1 MKTLDRMLVRDLW
14 HLRGPLAAI
23 TVVVACGVATVVTT
37 FTAYQSLVLSQEAYY
52 EQYRFADVF
61 ASLKRAPDPA
71 ARLLEEIPGVAAVE
85 TRIVFEVTADVA
97 GLAEPAT
104 LRLVSIP
111 DRTSPHLN
119 ALHVRSGRLPEPGR
133 RNEVVASEAFANAN
147 GLAPGG
153 TVGAI
158 LNGRWET
165 LQIVGVGLSPE
176 YVYEVRAGD
185 ILPDNR
191 RFGIV
196 WMGRDAMAPAFSM
209 VGAFNDVVLGLERG
223 AREGDVLSEV
233 DRVLAPWGGLGAVA
247 ARDQVS
253 NRFLSDEIAENQA
266 TGTVIPF
273 IFLGVS
279 AFLLNLVLSRL
290 VSTQRE
296 QIGVLKAFGYSN
308 AALGGHYLKMA
319 LAAVLAGSGLG
330 VAAGVR
336 LGVAVNELYGQYF
349 RFPVMRY
356 EASATVIGA
365 AVGLTL
371 AAAAVGSLGAVRRAV
386 RLPPAE
392 AMRPEAP
399 PRFEPGPLDRLGL
412 TRRLATPGRIILRN
426 LERRPGRAVLSAF
439 GIALAFAILVL
450 GGFLKDVVQWLVDVQ
465 FREIQREDMTI
476 VFQQPRPRE
485 TRFEIARLPGVRRA
499 EPFRAVPARLTF
511 EHRSRRVALLG
522 LDRDAELR
530 RLLDRDLRPVPL
542 PPDGLLLT
550 AGLAGILGARPG
562 DVLTAEVLEGAR
574 PVRRVVLAGVVEEPV
589 GLSVYMERGALDRL
603 LGDEGVV
610 SGAYLRVDPAAA
622 NALYARLKRTP
633 AVAGASF
640 RTVALASFEETFA
653 RSFGVMTGII
663 VFFACA
669 IAFAVVYNSAR
680 ISLAQRARE
689 LASLRVLGFTSA
701 EVSRMLLGEQAI
713 LTLAAVPLGALTG
726 NWICRAILPLYQR
739 ETFRLPLVL
748 TPATYGFAAL
758 VVGTAAVVSALAV
771 WGRVRRL
778 DLIEVLK
785 SRE

>member
-1 MKTLDRMLVRDLW
+1 MKTLDRMLLRDLW

-37 FTAYQSLVLSQEAYY
+37 FTAYESLVLSREAYY

-61 ASLKRAPDPA
+61 ASLKRAPEEV
-71 ARLLEEIPGVAAVE
+71 ARPLERIPGVEAVE

-111 DRTSPHLN
+111 DRAAPRLN

-133 RNEVVASEAFANAN
+133 RNEALVSEAFANAN
-147 GLAPGG
+147 GLAPGD
-153 TVGAI
+153 TVGVI
-158 LNGRWET
+158 LNGRWER

-176 YVYEVRAGD
+176 YVYEVRGGD

-191 RFGIV
+191 RFGVV
-196 WMGRDAMAPAFSM
+196 WMSREVMAPAFDM
-209 VGAFNDVVLGLERG
+209 DGAFNDVVLALDRG
-223 AREGDVLSEV
+223 AREGDVLAEV
-233 DRVLAPWGGLGAVA
+233 ERVLTPWGGLGAVA
-247 ARDQVS
+247 AADQVS
-253 NRFLSDEIAENQA
+253 NRFLTDEIAENRG
-266 TGTVIPF
+266 TGTVVPF

-308 AALGGHYLKMA
+308 AALGGHYLKLA
-319 LAAVLAGSGLG
+319 LAGVLAGSALG

-336 LGVAVNELYGQYF
+336 LGVAVNAIYEQYF
-349 RFPVMRY
+349 RFPIMRY
-356 EASATVIGA
+356 EANATVIVA
-365 AVGLTL
+365 TVGLTL
-371 AAAAVGSLGAVRRAV
+371 AAAAVGSLSAVRRAV

-412 TRRLATPGRIILRN
+412 ARHLATPGRIILRN
-426 LERRPGRAVLSAF
+426 LERRPWRAVLSAF

-450 GGFLKDVVQWLVDVQ
+450 GGFLRDAVDWLVDVQ

-476 VFQQPRPRE
+476 LFQQPRPRE

-499 EPFRAVPARLTF
+499 EPFRAVPVRLRF
-511 EHRSRRVALLG
+511 EHRNRRVALLG
-522 LDRDAELR
+522 LDRDAQLH
-530 RLLDRDLRPVPL
+530 RLLDRDLRAVPL

-550 AGLAGILGARPG
+550 AGLADALGARPG
-562 DVLTAEVLEGAR
+562 DVVTAEVLEGAR
-574 PVRRVVLAGVVEEPV
+574 PVRSVVLAGVVDEPV
-589 GLSVYMERGALDRL
+589 GFSAYMERGALDRL

-610 SGAYLRVDPAAA
+610 SGAFLRVDPNAA
-622 NALYARLKRTP
+622 NALYARLKQTP

-653 RSFGVMTGII
+653 KSFDVMTGII

-689 LASLRVLGFTSA
+689 LASLRVLGFTSG

-726 NWICRAILPLYQR
+726 MWMCRAILPLYQR
-739 ETFRLPLVL
+739 ETFRLPLFL
-748 TPATYGFAAL
+748 TPATYAFAAL
-758 VVGTAAVVSALAV
+758 VVAAAAVVSALAV
-771 WGRVRRL
+771 WGRIRRL

>member
-37 FTAYQSLVLSQEAYY
+37 FTAYQSLVLSQAAYY
-52 EQYRFADVF
+52 DQYRFADVF
-61 ASLKRAPDPA
+61 ASLKRAPEAA
-71 ARLLEEIPGVAAVE
+71 ARQLERIPGVAAVE

-111 DRTSPHLN
+111 DRAPQRLN

-133 RNEVVASEAFANAN
+133 RNEAVVSEAFASAN
-147 GLAPGG
+147 GLKPGD

-158 LNGRWET
+158 LNGRWER
-165 LQIVGVGLSPE
+165 LHIVGVALSPE

-191 RFGIV
+191 RFGVV
-196 WMGRDAMAPAFSM
+196 WMSREAMAPAFDM
-209 VGAFNDVVLGLERG
+209 DGAFNDVVLALARG
-223 AREGDVLSEV
+223 AREGDVIAGV
-233 DRVLAPWGGLGAVA
+233 DRVLAPWGGLGAVPA
-247 ARDQVS
+247 ADQVS
-253 NRFLSDEIAENQA
+253 NRFLTDEIAENRG
-266 TGTVIPF
+266 TGTVVPF

-296 QIGVLKAFGYSN
+296 QIGVLKAFGYSS
-308 AALGGHYLKMA
+308 AALGGHYMKLA
-319 LAAVLAGSGLG
+319 LAGVLAGSALG
-330 VAAGVR
+330 VVAGVR
-336 LGVAVNELYGQYF
+336 LGVAVNAIYEQYF
-349 RFPVMRY
+349 RFPIMRY
-356 EASATVIGA
+356 EANATVIAA

-371 AAAAVGSLGAVRRAV
+371 AAAAVGALGAVRRAV

-392 AMRPEAP
+392 AMRPEVP
-399 PRFEPGPLDRLGL
+399 PRFTPGLLDRLGL
-412 TRRLATPGRIILRN
+412 ARHLATPGRIILRN
-426 LERRPGRAVLSAF
+426 LERRPGRAFLSAF

-450 GGFLKDVVQWLVDVQ
+450 GGFLRDAVDWLVDLQ

-476 VFQQPRPRE
+476 LFQQPRPRE

-499 EPFRAVPARLTF
+499 EPFRAVPARLRF
-511 EHRSRRVALLG
+511 EHRNRRVAILG
-522 LDRDAELR
+522 LDRDAELH
-530 RLLDRDLRPVPL
+530 RLLDRDLARVPL

-550 AGLAGILGARPG
+550 AGLADVLGVRPG
-562 DVLTAEVLEGAR
+562 DAVTAEVLEGAR
-574 PVRRVVLAGVVEEPV
+574 PVRSVVVAGVVDEPV
-589 GLSVYMERGALDRL
+589 GFSAYMERGALDRL

-610 SGAYLRVDPAAA
+610 SGAFLRVDPKAADS
-622 NALYARLKRTP
+622 LYVRLKHTP
-633 AVAGASF
+633 AVSGASF

-653 RSFGVMTGII
+653 RSFDVMTGII

-669 IAFAVVYNSAR
+669 IAFAVVYNSGR

-689 LASLRVLGFTSA
+689 LASLRVLGFTSG

-713 LTLAAVPLGALTG
+713 LTCAAIPLGAVTG
-726 NWICRAILPLYQR
+726 TWICRTILPLYQR

-748 TPATYGFAAL
+748 TPATFAFAAL
-758 VVGTAAVVSALAV
+758 VVAAAAAVSALVV
-771 WGRVRRL
+771 WGRIRRL